1 MKILVNFQENERHML
16 PVLSY
21 FIKSQG
27 YTAISTAKVL
37 TISQLID
44 KAKAHGCQGIF
55 LVNAQ
60 TLANCVP
67 GTRPTLDLYR
77 GSRLDYSVP
86 VIVGN
91 SLLQINSV
99 IHGRFILETDLA
111 KFKRL
116 SLSQTKEF
124 SFSVLDE
131 THKFPSALSQI
142 EQSLFVAYDIETV
155 TLSPEGR
162 ILESPPQE
170 SLNET
175 DEEANI
181 YDVEDVVENGHT
193 VITCA
198 AFTCFTT
205 KGEFI
210 TYVLPFWN
218 FLSCHWPSTE
228 EYVLA
233 HLFLKD
239 ACETDVPKAMHNGQY
254 DCLHS
259 IAHRIF
265 PRNFCIDTMG
275 MAHAQYCSLPKS
287 LDFVASLVLPDFYQW
302 KPQAKEAS
310 SRKDINQY
318 WEYNAKD
325 TFYTARIALHY
336 LRHLPAYARRNYAE
350 QFKLVYPCLYC
361 AFEGFAIDQ
370 SERSRLKA
378 EREILVEKQL
388 EELQIILDDKGD
400 ISGKKKV
407 GFNPSS
413 PKQVQYYLYD
423 VLGAK
428 DPHIGF
434 KKVNGKRTR
443 IVRGTDAKNLSAIG
457 EQHPI
462 LAAVTTRLTSYRE
475 NRKAIS
481 TYFNFIQRE
490 GRLLYHL
497 DPFGTE
503 TERMASKKSSFW
515 CGTQVQNI
523 PQYAKTMLIADPGYT
538 ICEPDNSQSEARC
551 TAYLAQDLALI
562 QALETPGKDFY
573 TSLGTLFFGMEYE
586 KVTKEFRNKV
596 LKKIVHGTNYMMKE
610 QTFIENAGVDN
621 LLFAA
626 LVLGVVITPSPTAGS
641 AKLRKVEMT
650 MKSFAGL
657 LLEKYHEPFQRIRKW
672 YQEVKNEISAT
683 HMLRS
688 PLGHVRW
695 FFGDPAKHYQTFASA
710 IAHGPQNLSV
720 TIVNIGWWKLWEMQ
734 KREPIKLRM
743 KAQVH
748 DSAPFQYMTAYPE
761 IRDEAIQCFRNPVT
775 IHGRILR
782 IPVDYKEGPSW
793 GETIERKA
801 QS

>member
-1 MKILVNFQENERHML
+1 MKILINFQENERHML

-21 FIKSQG
+21 FIRQQG
-27 YTAISTAKVL
+27 YTAISTSKAL

-44 KAKAHGCQGIF
+44 KAKSSGCQGVF

-111 KFKRL
+111 KFKAL
-116 SLSQTKEF
+116 SCQETKLF
-124 SFSVLDE
+124 LYSVLDE
-131 THKFPSALSQI
+131 THKFSSALQQI
-142 EQSLFVAYDIETV
+142 EQSLFVAVDIETV
-155 TLSPEGR
+155 TLSPEGE
-162 ILESPPQE
+162 ILEGSSSQA
-170 SLNET
+170 S
-175 DEEANI
+175 DEASSYLSDDNNFTG
-181 YDVEDVVENGHT
+181 DVVENGFT
-193 VITCA
+193 VITCVS
-198 AFTCFTT
+198 FTCFTNN
-205 KGEFI
+205 GEFK

-218 FLSCHWPSTE
+218 FLSCHWSS
-228 EYVLA
+228 EYEYILA
-233 HLFLKD
+233 MQFLKA
-239 ACETDVPKAMHNGQY
+239 ACETHTPKAMHNGQY
-254 DCLHS
+254 DCLHL

-310 SRKDINQY
+310 SNKDIQQY
-318 WEYNAKD
+318 WGYNAKD

-336 LRHLPAYARRNYAE
+336 LRKLPAYAKRNYGD
-350 QFKLVYPCLYC
+350 QFKLVYPSLYC
-361 AFEGFAIDQ
+361 AFEGFLIDQ
-370 SERSRLKA
+370 RERSRLKA
-378 EREILVEKQL
+378 EREVLVEKQL
-388 EELQIILDDKGD
+388 EELQTILDDRGD

-413 PKQVQYYLYD
+413 PKQVQYYIYD

-462 LAAVTTRLTSYRE
+462 LAAVTTRLISYRE

-481 TYFNFIQRE
+481 TYFNFVQRE

-497 DPFGTE
+497 DPFGTG

-515 CGTQVQNI
+515 CGTQIQNI

-551 TAYLAQDLALI
+551 TAYLAQDLKLI
-562 QALETPGKDFY
+562 EALETPGKDFY

-596 LKKIVHGTNYMMKE
+596 LKRIVHGTNYMMQE

-626 LVLGVVITPSPTAGS
+626 MVLGVVITPTPTRGNN
-641 AKLRKVEMT
+641 KEMT

-672 YQEVKNEISAT
+672 YQEIKNEISST

-688 PLGHVRW
+688 PLGHVRY

-710 IAHGPQNLSV
+710 VAHGPQNLSV
-720 TIVNIGWWKLWEMQ
+720 TIVNKGWWKLWLLQ
-734 KREPIKLRM
+734 KKFPTELRM

-748 DSAPFQYMTAYPE
+748 DSAPFQYLTDRPD
-761 IRDEAIQCFRNPVT
+761 IRDRAIECFRTPVV
-775 IHGRILR
+775 IHGRELR

-793 GETIERKA
+793 GETVERKA
-801 QS
+801 Q

>member
-116 SLSQTKEF
+116 DTKASKEF

-162 ILESPPQE
+162 ILESSPQE
-170 SLNET
+170 SST
-175 DEEANI
+175 
-181 YDVEDVVENGHT
+181 
-193 VITCA
+193 
-198 AFTCFTT
+198 
-205 KGEFI
+205 
-210 TYVLPFWN
+210 N
-218 FLSCHWPSTE
+218 FLSCHWPSTD
-228 EYVLA
+228 EYILA
-233 HLFLKD
+233 MGFLKD
-239 ACETDVPKAMHNGQY
+239 ACETSVPKAMHNGQY

-259 IAHRIF
+259 IAHGIF

-310 SRKDINQY
+310 ARKDINQY

-336 LRHLPAYARRNYAE
+336 LRHLPSYARKNYAE

-388 EELQIILDDKGD
+388 EELQTILDDKGD

-407 GFNPSS
+407 
-413 PKQVQYYLYD
+413 
-423 VLGAK
+423 GAK

-443 IVRGTDAKNLSAIG
+443 IVRGTDAKNLSGIG

-551 TAYLAQDLALI
+551 TAYLAQDLKLI
-562 QALETPGKDFY
+562 EALETPGKDFY

-626 LVLGVVITPSPTAGS
+626 LVLGIVITPQPSRGSPQ
-641 AKLRKVEMT
+641 VEMT

-657 LLEKYHEPFQRIRKW
+657 LLEKYHEPFKRIRKW
-672 YQEVKNEISAT
+672 YQEIKNEISAT

-710 IAHGPQNLSV
+710 VAHGPQNLSV

-775 IHGRILR
+775 IHGRVLR